1 MEDAIYTSYIKQILK
16 YPLLSFE
23 EEIEYSKR
31 IQMGDEQAQLRL
43 VQSNLRLVVSIAKK
57 YEHFGLNLMDLI
69 QEGNIG
75 LLTAAKK
82 YHYSYG
88 TRFSTYAYAWIS
100 QSITRYIHG
109 KASMISLPLR
119 KDEIVR
125 KIYAA
130 KAALY
135 QSLGREATN
144 GELAERLNL
153 SLEEIE
159 QAEQFSYTMM
169 SIDARFS
176 DDSENTLGEIIPDL
190 APTPEADM
198 LMQVDFIELH
208 EMLDNL
214 KPLEK
219 QVVSYRYN
227 LVNADT
233 PMTLRQIGEQL
244 GVSAETVR
252 QTEIR
257 AIRKMQSMAEE
268 KGIVRTA

>member
-1 MEDAIYTSYIKQILK
+1 MDDAIYTSYIKQILK

-23 EEIEYSKR
+23 EEIEHSKR
-31 IQMGDEQAQLRL
+31 IQTGDEQAQLRL
-43 VQSNLRLVVSIAKK
+43 VQANLRLVVSIAKK

-100 QSITRYIHG
+100 QAITRYIHG

-119 KDEIVR
+119 KDEVVR
-125 KIYAA
+125 KMYAA
-130 KAALY
+130 KASLY
-135 QSLGREATN
+135 QTLGREATTA
-144 GELAERLNL
+144 ELAERLNL
-153 SLEEIE
+153 PEEELI
-159 QAEQFSYTMM
+159 QAEQFSYTVM

-176 DDSENTLGEIIPDL
+176 DDSEKTLGEVIPDL
-190 APTPEADM
+190 APTPETDM
-198 LMQVDFIELH
+198 LVQTDYLELQ
-208 EMLDNL
+208 ELLDNL
-214 KPLEK
+214 KPLER
-219 QVVSYRYN
+219 QVVRYRYN
-227 LVNADT
+227 LANCDK
-233 PMTLRQIGEQL
+233 PLTLRQIGEQL

-252 QTEIR
+252 QTEMR
-257 AIRKMQSMAEE
+257 AIKKMQSMAEE